1 MPVIKVETQRKPSR
15 DGGVVRHAEKCRPE
29 LTGKIQKKI
38 HNHART
44 FPVAAPRRL
53 IGQQNA
59 RTAQHGAGC
68 GYALLFPA

>member
-38 HNHART
+38 HDHART
-44 FPVAAPRRL
+44 FPVEAPRRL
-53 IGQQNA
+53 IGQQDA
-59 RTAQHGAGC
+59 RE
-68 GYALLFPA
+68 P